1 MTKLEPYEWQIED
14 QRMLRANG
22 YTGLVAIEAGGG
34 KSLTATLAIRDGS
47 PSTTLIV
54 APKSTHHTAWIP
66 TLRDNAG
73 VEARVIGNGKKA
85 EREALMD
92 FTLGYEGTYLVTP
105 QFATRHDFDGVSGD
119 FIIHDESHQGASP
132 GSKLQRKLGG
142 FNNKDTDPLAHRF
155 DARLALS
162 GTPMRQNFE
171 NMFGTMRFL
180 WGDRLNNRGQVAARN
195 FIVWQADRMDYETVI
210 TGYEWEETRYP
221 LSMSYYAVL
230 NEFPAETR
238 LKKGDYG
245 RWLVGKPKTA
255 KNFLNESEP
264 GRLLSEMPCAIQH
277 KRREQC
283 CPGHGPVQLEDGT
296 WTKGGFLTVAEPQ
309 VIEREVILTAPQKKA
324 VREMESMM
332 LTYLKDQP
340 LVTEI
345 SLTQKLRIRQL
356 TLGEANAEETEDGKT
371 TITFDKDCTSPAIEE
386 TLHIMGNLPEDE
398 PVLILLESQR
408 FAEVAVHQL
417 TEGGYKA
424 AEYSGVRKADLS
436 AFGRDYRVLVGVIS
450 AIGTGTAGL
459 NHITH
464 TEIILEQPIS
474 LTNKT
479 QSEARLERLDNKV
492 PVQRYV
498 LLDDLG
504 VQTDRFLANV
514 ERQAMIN
521 RSLRKVA

>member
-1 MTKLEPYEWQIED
+1 MTKLEPYEWQVED
-14 QRMLRANG
+14 QRVLRANG

-47 PSTTLIV
+47 PSTTLII

-66 TLRDNAG
+66 TLADNAG

-105 QFATRHDFDGVSGD
+105 QFVTRHNFDGVSGD

-195 FIVWQADRMDYETVI
+195 FVVWQNDRMDYETV
-210 TGYEWEETRYP
+210 Y
-221 LSMSYYAVL
+221 
-230 NEFPAETR
+230 
-238 LKKGDYG
+238 
-245 RWLVGKPKTA
+245 TA
-255 KNFLNESEP
+255 RRDQFGAPVTVKQFLNESEP

-283 CPGHGPVQLEDGT
+283 CPWHGPVQLEDGT

-386 TLHIMGNLPEDE
+386 TLHIMDNLPEDE

-417 TEGGYKA
+417 TEAGYKA

-450 AIGTGTAGL
+450 CIGTGTAGL